1 MADQDWRLRVR
12 LAEDDRGL
20 HLVEGLHGAELGRT
34 AKERL
39 GGRIAVSRDGPE
51 VFLYANTE
59 EAGREAERVVRAE
72 LEREGWDAQIALDR
86 WHPVEERWED
96 AALPLP
102 ETDQERD
109 AEHAELMAQ
118 EAREAEEGGYG
129 EFEVRVDLPSW
140 QAATDLSRRLD
151 EEKLP
156 HVRRWRY
163 VLLGAVNEDVANELA
178 DRMRKEA
185 PSEAEISVEGA
196 FAAAQSE
203 QPLKAFAVFGL

>member
-1 MADQDWRLRVR
+1 MADQDWRLRVQ
-12 LAEDDRGL
+12 LAEGDHGL
-20 HLVEGLHGAELGRT
+20 HLAESLHGAELKRE

-39 GGRIAVSRDGPE
+39 GGRIVVSRDGPE
-51 VFLYANTE
+51 VFLYADTE
-59 EAGREAERVVRAE
+59 EAGREGERVVRAE
-72 LEREGWDAQIALDR
+72 LEREGWDAEISLDR

-96 AALPLP
+96 AAESMPA
-102 ETDQERD
+102 TDQERD
-109 AEHAELMAQ
+109 AEHTELMAQ
-118 EAREAEEGGYG
+118 EDREAKEAGYG

-140 QAATDLSRRLD
+140 HAATELSRRLD

-156 HVRRWRY
+156 HIRRWSY
-163 VLLGAVNEDVANELA
+163 VLLGAVNEDVAKDLA
-178 DRMRKEA
+178 ERMRKEA

>member
-12 LAEDDRGL
+12 LGEGDHGL
-20 HLVEGLHGAELGRT
+20 RLIESLHGAELGRK
-34 AKERL
+34 AKDRL
-39 GGRIAVSRDGPE
+39 GGRVAVSRDGPE

-72 LEREGWDAQIALDR
+72 LERQGWDAEISLDR

-96 AALPLP
+96 AGQSLP

-118 EAREAEEGGYG
+118 EEREAKEAGYG

-140 QAATDLSRRLD
+140 RAATELSRRLD
-151 EEKLP
+151 EEKLS
-156 HVRRWRY
+156 HVRRWSY
-163 VLLGAVNEDVANELA
+163 VLLGAVNEDVAKELA
-178 DRMRKEA
+178 ERMREEA
-185 PSEAEISVEGA
+185 PSAEISVEGA